1 VNRRIPD
8 RTRGASRKEIGN
20 RGSEERKTKQR
31 PLRKEKLRSHG
42 KESKLESRRDKQ
54 PLLCLHS
61 ENRTKLFASSVLL
74 TLRSCQLKWSRVSSW
89 LNRSSNFNDSR
100 VQFRFSFQFFRTLWL
115 STRYQQTFVK
125 RIVRSK
131 SCRACLQ
138 TGINPSS
145 LSRQKIC
152 RLLCVSA
159 PCRRQRLHLTLQSV
173 SWDPLSPNAIF
184 NSGLSNP
191 AGPNHEY
198 YIRPSSS
205 GTTPD
210 SYVGEA

>member
-1 VNRRIPD
+1 MEAGESQNSRPHAGSKSKRNWEQ
-8 RTRGASRKEIGN
+8 RQRRKEN
-20 RGSEERKTKQR
+20 KKAATAEREVEVARERIEARISTRQATFAVSALGK
-31 PLRKEKLRSHG
+31 SH
-42 KESKLESRRDKQ
+42 Q
-54 PLLCLHS
+54 
-61 ENRTKLFASSVLL
+61 TFASSVLL

-145 LSRQKIC
+145 LSRQK
-152 RLLCVSA
+152 SA
-159 PCRRQRLHLTLQSV
+159 ACGACQLRAEGSGYTSHFRACPG
-173 SWDPLSPNAIF
+173 I
-184 NSGLSNP
+184 NS
-191 AGPNHEY
+191 HRT
-198 YIRPSSS
+198 RPS
-205 GTTPD
+205 TLD
-210 SYVGEA
+210 